1 MQTKNSNTPKA
12 LCLRTALAV
21 LVVIFLLP
29 RFAKAFDHVS
39 IDISSPTDTV
49 TVGHSTQFTA
59 TINGTT
65 TGTVVWTISD
75 PTGSVSAGGRYTAP
89 AELPKKT
96 KVKVI
101 ATLSTDNKVHSF
113 KQIEVVGL
121 PVITDTTPSSLP
133 MGENNVILVNGT
145 NFVPDT
151 TIYLNASAQK
161 TEYVSSQTLAVTMSA
176 EPGVASPLT
185 LVAENPVSGGS
196 STAYSL
202 PLSAPDSTLAEVCT
216 KPLHSIPPDFVGL
229 SHEWGD
235 GEWTMGDDQRGRNYI
250 YRQLL
255 ANLMD
260 GRNSPFLIRMGG
272 GSTDQ
277 YTTPNSVEEFN
288 ELNQDLPGVKFTTG
302 IILGSSLTSTPAAA
316 EQIALNYVNNMA
328 PGILDSIEIGNE
340 TDNYQYQSS
349 RAYTFD
355 VFNNKYS
362 QWTAGIQQTVGS
374 TSLKFTGPSWALMR
388 TLLNNNYWSNFVAE
402 PPGYLQLFIAAQGHD
417 TKTIAQ
423 HFYSGSQG
431 GLPPSYLLGTSALQ
445 YTNPGNPVPMWA
457 PSIMGWAASQA
468 HQNNETFRVN
478 EMNSVTGGGQPGTSD
493 SFAAALWSIDIMFE
507 FAAAGVDGVNFHG
520 SNGGLRV
527 VTPGQTCK
535 VQGITY
541 QAPCTPT
548 PIYAPFSINIQHNPT
563 TGYPLI
569 YTLDSVN
576 PLYYGMYF
584 FHLATQNN
592 AELLPVKLQSPAHL
606 KVWATKASDGTVR
619 IAVVNKD
626 TSFSGDVPIS
636 LHGYGPAETLLLTD
650 SNGYTGAIH
659 YADNTTVIGTT
670 GITIGGQTFDGS
682 TDGTIQGTQT
692 TGEIYPSKGVYTVSV
707 QPASAVLLTIAPK

>member
-1 MQTKNSNTPKA
+1 MQAKTSNVPEA
-12 LCLRTALAV
+12 LCLPTVLAV
-21 LVVIFLLP
+21 LVVIFLLT
-29 RFAKAFDHVS
+29 RFANAFDHVS
-39 IDISSPTDTV
+39 IEIPPRIDTV
-49 TVGHSTQFTA
+49 TTNHSPRLSA
-59 TINGTT
+59 TIHGPT
-65 TGTVVWTISD
+65 TGTVVWNISD
-75 PTGSVSAGGRYTAP
+75 PEGAISASGFYTAST
-89 AELPKKT
+89 AGRKKT

-101 ATLSTDNKVHSF
+101 AGLSTDDNVHFSQ
-113 KQIEVVGL
+113 KIEAVGL
-121 PVITDTTPSSLP
+121 PVITSTTPSSLP
-133 MGENNVILVNGT
+133 MGENNIILVNGA

-151 TIYLNASAQK
+151 TIYVNASAQK
-161 TEYVSSQTLAVTMSA
+161 TEYLSSTMLAVTMSA
-176 EPGVASPLT
+176 EPGIASPLT
-185 LVAENPVSGGS
+185 VVAENPVSGGS

-202 PLSAPDSTLAEVCT
+202 PLSAPTETFAKVSTT
-216 KPLHSIPPDFVGL
+216 PLRSIPPNFLGL

-250 YRQLL
+250 YRHLL

-260 GRNSPFLIRMGG
+260 SPNSPFLIRMGG

-288 ELNQDLPGVKFTTG
+288 ELSQDLPGIKFTTG
-302 IILGSSLTSTPAAA
+302 VILGSSLTSTPVAA
-316 EQIALNYVNNMA
+316 EQIALSYVNNMT

-340 TDNYQYQSS
+340 TDNYQYQSTLS
-349 RAYTFD
+349 YTFD
-355 VFNNKYS
+355 VFNGKYS
-362 QWTAGIQQTVGS
+362 DWTAGIQQTVGS
-374 TSLKFTGPSWALMR
+374 SSLKFTGPTWALMR
-388 TLLNNNYWSNFVAE
+388 TLLSDNYWSNFVAE
-402 PPGYLQLFIAAQGHD
+402 PPGYLQLFIASQGHD
-417 TKTIAQ
+417 TKTISQ
-423 HFYSGSQG
+423 HFYSGTQG
-431 GLPPSYLLGTSALQ
+431 GLPASYLLGTSALQ

-457 PSIMGWAASQA
+457 PGIMGWAASQA
-468 HQNNETFRVN
+468 HQNNDTFRVN

-541 QAPCTPT
+541 QAPCNPT
-548 PIYAPFSINIQHNPT
+548 PIYAPFSFNIQHNPT

-592 AELLPVKLQSPAHL
+592 SELLPVQLQSPAHL
-606 KVWATKASDGTVR
+606 KLWATRASDGTVR

-636 LHGYGPAETLLLTD
+636 LPGYGRAETLLLTD
-650 SNGYTGAIH
+650 SHGYTGTIS
-659 YADNTTVIGTT
+659 YADNSTVIGTT

-692 TGEIYPSKGVYTVSV
+692 TGEIYPSNDVYTVSV
-707 QPASAVLLTIAPK
+707 QPASAVLLTIVPQ